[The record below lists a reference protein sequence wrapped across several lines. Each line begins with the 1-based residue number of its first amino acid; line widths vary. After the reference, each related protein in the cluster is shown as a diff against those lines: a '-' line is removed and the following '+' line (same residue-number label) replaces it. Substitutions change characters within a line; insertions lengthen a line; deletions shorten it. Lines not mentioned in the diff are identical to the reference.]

1 MDSGMLHYLQIYR
14 GLREEKNEDGT
25 VPVTIGKLSEL
36 LFCTPRNVKFVLRRL
51 EDKGWIR
58 WTPGRGRGNGST
70 LVFLRPVGEVL
81 EMKVDALLQNGR
93 MSEALDLI
101 ADAQVDEGLKQKLW
115 TRVNVYL
122 GLRSE
127 PEESST
133 RDVLQM
139 IRGQQLENVDPAF
152 AYTVFEVY
160 VLGQLFDTLVDYDT
174 ASESFLPKLAH
185 RWESNDDR
193 TRWTFYLRKGVRFHD
208 GRLLTSRDVQ
218 STLHRLRRKNSP
230 AINLFQDVEEVET
243 FGDYV
248 VVFRL
253 SRPNAFFLHLA
264 GCLYLAV
271 LPAEEKAGL
280 PIGSGPFRIGKLE
293 SSKLTLNAFDGYFG
307 YRPLID
313 RVDVWFLPG
322 IGHES
327 RTYHLSDQDDVEDS
341 KELNKP
347 GMGCRYLIFNFR
359 VPGIH
364 HEPDFRKA
372 VRLLYDRQAIIDDL
386 GGNLIEP
393 AAGFLPSRSKR
404 SAIPSG
410 SLEESEA
417 CLRRSGYAGQKL
429 QIVFM
434 DRKQE
439 RSEAQWLQRRAGLIG
454 LELEL
459 CPQDVSLGRT
469 EAEPGELALATE
481 MLEDDWELEL
491 LNFFLNEGT
500 YLNRK
505 LDDDRLA
512 TLHGLFDGFMGKEKE
527 GRADV
532 FECAQSLLEQ
542 ENWLLYGTHINHR
555 GYFNRN
561 LYGLRMDSLGFP
573 NLSRLW
579 VKNEK
584 AGEKD

>member
-1 MDSGMLHYLQIYR
+1 MDSGMLHYVQIYR
-14 GLREEKNEDGT
+14 GLGEAKNEDGA
-25 VPVTIGKLSEL
+25 VPVTIGKLAEL

-51 EDKGWIR
+51 EEKGWIR

-70 LVFLRPVGEVL
+70 LVFLRPIGEVL
-81 EMKVDALLQNGR
+81 EMKVDALLENGR

-101 ADAQVDEGLKQKLW
+101 SDAQVDENLKQKLW

-139 IRGQQLENVDPAF
+139 IRGQRLENVDPAF

-160 VLGQLFDTLVDYDT
+160 ILGQLFDTLVDYDM

-185 RWESNDDR
+185 RWESNEDR

-218 STLHRLRRKNSP
+218 STLYRLRRKNSP
-230 AINLFQDVEEVET
+230 AIKLFGDVEDAET

-264 GCLYLAV
+264 GCLYMAV

-293 SSKLTLNAFDGYFG
+293 NSKLTLTAFDGYFG

-322 IGHES
+322 IEQES

-341 KELNKP
+341 KELSKP
-347 GMGCRYLIFNFR
+347 GMGCRYLIFNFLA
-359 VPGIH
+359 PGIH
-364 HEPDFRKA
+364 HDPEFRKA
-372 VRLLYDRQAIIDDL
+372 VRLLYDRHAIIEEL

-404 SAIPSG
+404 SVIPSG
-410 SLEESEA
+410 SLDEA
-417 CLRRSGYAGQKL
+417 AERLRRSGYAGQTL

-439 RSEAQWLQRRAGLIG
+439 RLEAQWLKDRASVIG

-459 CPQDVSLGRT
+459 CPQEVSLGRT

-505 LDDDRLA
+505 LDDERLN

-527 GRADV
+527 GRAEV
-532 FECAQSLLEQ
+532 FERAQSLLEQ

-561 LYGLRMDSLGFP
+561 LYGLRMDNLGFP

-579 VKNEK
+579 VKSEN